1 MLSRLRRTIAEHDL
15 FAGPLGSRVLVAVSG
30 GPDSMALLAGLWELS
45 GRLGLTLEVAVV
57 DHGLRAEAAR
67 EGDLVAER
75 ASALGLQFHRLR
87 VDVGAAR
94 AAAVGGGAGR
104 TRGGAAADAP
114 NGGPE
119 GAGAAG
125 ADAVPGARG
134 GLQEVARRLRLEALE
149 GLARARRLGAVALGH
164 NANDQSE
171 TVLFRLLRG
180 TGVEGL
186 AGIPYRRGCLAR
198 PLLDVSRAQ
207 ILEYLRLRSLP
218 FAEDPSNRDLRFA
231 RARIRHHILPMLRHE
246 NPRIDEALQRLAASA
261 SGRFP
266 DPEVLG
272 RVAIPSRIAGA
283 VAEAARA
290 ARGTRSFDLSDSRRI
305 VVTYGRVEVI
315 QSEEEEEEGAAGGP
329 RPSSIE
335 VPGAGEFS
343 LAGGVTV
350 RVRDLVRDA
359 EPDGDCLWF
368 DGERLAWPL
377 TLRGRRAGD
386 RMRPRGGRGTRKLA
400 DLMIDA
406 KIPRHER
413 ERLPVVVAADGE
425 LLFVGGLRPSE
436 AGRPGPGT
444 RRWIGLA
451 VPSPEPCAGER
462 SPAPGRKDVG

>member
-15 FAGPLGSRVLVAVSG
+15 FAGPLGTRVLVAVSG

-94 AAAVGGGAGR
+94 SAAAGGGVGQ
-104 TRGGAAADAP
+104 TRSGAAEHAP
-114 NGGPE
+114 TGTPE
-119 GAGAAG
+119 GAGAG
-125 ADAVPGARG
+125 TGARG

-164 NANDQSE
+164 NADDQSE
-171 TVLFRLLRG
+171 TVLFRVLRG

-207 ILEYLRLRSLP
+207 ILEYLRLRSIP

-231 RARIRHHILPMLRHE
+231 RARIRHLILPMLRHE

-266 DPEVLG
+266 APEVLG
-272 RVAIPSRIAGA
+272 RVAIPSRIAVS

-315 QSEEEEEEGAAGGP
+315 QSGEGAAGGP
-329 RPSSIE
+329 RPSPVE
-335 VPGAGEFS
+335 VPGAGEYA

-350 RVRDLVRDA
+350 LVRDLVRDA
-359 EPDGDCLWF
+359 QPDGDLVWF

-451 VPSPEPCAGER
+451 VRPPKARAGER

>member
-1 MLSRLRRTIAEHDL
+1 MLSRIRRTIAEHDL
-15 FAGPLGSRVLVAVSG
+15 FDGPLGTRVLVAVSG
-30 GPDSMALLAGLWELS
+30 GPDSMALLAALWELS

-57 DHGLRAEAAR
+57 DHGLRAEATR

-94 AAAVGGGAGR
+94 AAAGGAGR
-104 TRGGAAADAP
+104 TRWASAG
-114 NGGPE
+114 GGPDDARDDAGSGE
-119 GAGAAG
+119 LDGAGT
-125 ADAVPGARG
+125 GARG

-198 PLLDVSRAQ
+198 PLLDVPRAQ
-207 ILEYLRLRSLP
+207 ILEYLRLRSIP

-231 RARIRHHILPMLRHE
+231 RARLRHRILPVLRQE
-246 NPRIDEALQRLAASA
+246 NPRVDEALQRLAASA

-266 DPEVLG
+266 DPEALG
-272 RVAIPSRIAGA
+272 RVAIPSRIAVS
-283 VAEAARA
+283 VAEAVRA
-290 ARGTRSFDLSDSRRI
+290 AQGTRSFDLSDSRRI

-315 QSEEEEEEGAAGGP
+315 QSEGGAVGGP
-329 RPSSIE
+329 RPSSVE
-335 VPGAGEFS
+335 VPGAGGFS

-350 RVRDLVRDA
+350 LVRDLVRDA
-359 EPDGDCLWF
+359 EPDGDSLWF

-436 AGRPGPGT
+436 TGRPGPGT

-451 VPSPEPCAGER
+451 VRSPEPRAGRR
-462 SPAPGRKDVG
+462 SPAPARKDVG